1 MQQMIMLKDLSYS
14 DKNRGRRS
22 IWKSCDVTTM
32 TSVTWSHWR
41 RHHSTATDHLRI
53 YTHTHTI
60 RDTETEFHVDWQ

>member
-32 TSVTWSHWR
+32 
-41 RHHSTATDHLRI
+41 
-53 YTHTHTI
+53 
-60 RDTETEFHVDWQ
+60 